1 MLQYYGICYGFC
13 HWNYPF
19 SYVLWVY
26 FQCFLPN
33 GCVRFHDENALP
45 APTKKNRRRGRG
57 HIVPK
62 LPTVTLSQEEE
73 SIPSTILLRSKR
85 CISHHHPLLSL
96 RADVAWRRSCW
107 ANSQAFVHVLCIRKG
122 TRIIL
127 APHDP

>member
-1 MLQYYGICYGFC
+1 MLKYYGICNGFC
-13 HWNYPF
+13 PWNYPF
-19 SYVLWVY
+19 SYALWVY

-45 APTKKNRRRGRG
+45 APTKTGERRQRA
-57 HIVPK
+57 IPK

-73 SIPSTILLRSKR
+73 SIPSMILLRSKR
-85 CISHHHPLLSL
+85 CIFHHPPLLLSL